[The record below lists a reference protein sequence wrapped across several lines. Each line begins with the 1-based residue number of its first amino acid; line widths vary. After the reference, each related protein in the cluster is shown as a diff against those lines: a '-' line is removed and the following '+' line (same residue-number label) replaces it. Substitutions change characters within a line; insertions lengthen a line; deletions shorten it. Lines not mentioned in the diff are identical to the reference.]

1 MILSKNIDKNR
12 KKHLAIIAL
21 LAAAFYLVIGFKDG
35 PIIAADSASYI
46 SMDITREPVYPLF
59 LLILRT
65 IFGESIQLYGLP
77 FYLTV
82 AVVLQSML
90 WTFAAYY
97 VGRVV
102 YKYGVIYSYAAA
114 FFQIAVSCINRF
126 IANRGSMYSETILT
140 ESLAMPLYV
149 IFCVVLWQ
157 WYEDNTARRKNH
169 AGKEDA
175 LTYVRNRFCNRYFIT
190 LLLLI
195 FVLISIR
202 KQMLITV
209 LMMLAMSFLHDIL
222 FKKFRSIKSFFITII
237 AMVVVVS
244 VSNLMDCTYNYVH
257 RGAWITHTGNNK
269 AAFCTLMYAADESY
283 AEYISDEGIRK
294 LFLDMIAVCD
304 EEGLLLKN
312 TTDDMNWL
320 DITNHYADSYDVI
333 GYNIMMPMVDEYVA
347 ENYSADYP
355 ESVVISDE
363 VQGVIIDAL
372 IKHPSIGLVQVVFY
386 NIVKG
391 LVYSNCRAT
400 SLGMVVISFALYL
413 IYLVGV
419 VSIYRYSKT
428 NEGKGYD
435 IILFAEITLLGI
447 LVNSVSVG
455 ATIFP
460 QPRYMAYGMGMFFL
474 VLFIEIC
481 KFLESKPLIR
491 H

>member
-1 MILSKNIDKNR
+1 MILNRIDSNNE

-21 LAAAFYLVIGFKDG
+21 LAAAFYMAIGLIDG
-35 PIIAADSASYI
+35 PVIAADSPSYI

-59 LLILRT
+59 LLMLRT

-82 AVVLQSML
+82 AVILQSML

-157 WYEDNTARRKNH
+157 WYEDNAARRKSH

-209 LMMLAMSFLHDIL
+209 LLMLAMSFLHDIL
-222 FKKFRSIKSFFITII
+222 FKKFRSIKSFFITMI
-237 AMVVVVS
+237 AMVVVVTA
-244 VSNLMDCTYNYVH
+244 SNLMDCTYNYVH

-269 AAFCTLMYAADESY
+269 AAFCTLMYAANESY
-283 AEYISDEGIRK
+283 AEYISDEGIRQ
-294 LFLDMIAVCD
+294 LFLDMITVCD

-312 TTDDMNWL
+312 TTADMNWL
-320 DITNHYADSYDVI
+320 DITEHYADSYDVI

-347 ENYSADYP
+347 ENYSVDYP
-355 ESVVISDE
+355 KSVVISDE

-400 SLGMVVISFALYL
+400 SLMMVAISFALYL
-413 IYLVGV
+413 IYLAVLV
-419 VSIYRYSKT
+419 VIYKYSRANDDK
-428 NEGKGYD
+428 EYD
-435 IILFAEITLLGI
+435 IVLLAEIILMGI
-447 LVNSVSVG
+447 LINSVSVG

-460 QPRYMAYGMGMFFL
+460 QPRYMAYGMGLFFL
-474 VLFIEIC
+474 VLFLEIF
-481 KFLESKPLIR
+481 KYLKWKPLIR